1 MQPLFASARPS
12 RSEQLKIITKKA
24 FIIVTVLWYLQAQAK
39 DTSLMQPLLPSA
51 KSQQPS
57 TAQIGSDA
65 FAALAEA
72 DVAPDSQFFHRFY
85 R

>member
-1 MQPLFASARPS
+1 MQPLFASAKAQPV
-12 RSEQLKIITKKA
+12 EQLKIIKKS
-24 FIIVTVLWYLQAQAK
+24 FHNSDCFVVLQAQAK
-39 DTSLMQPLLPSA
+39 GTSLMQPLVPSA